1 MVPGNRTRSNGHKLK
16 QRKFCL
22 NIRNFSSSE
31 GGQALDQVTW
41 KGHSTSW
48 RYSFGHGPV
57 QPGLDDPALSTEVG
71 WTISIGACPP
81 QPFCDSAMSRCA
93 EWRIYDAR
101 TREAV
106 QTQSQDATAQC
117 YCKAPVA
124 KSLEQLGAR

>member
-1 MVPGNRTRSNGHKLK
+1 MRVVKHWTRLPGKAIAPPGDTP
-16 QRKFCL
+16 
-22 NIRNFSSSE
+22 
-31 GGQALDQVTW
+31 LDTAQ
-41 KGHSTSW
+41 
-48 RYSFGHGPV
+48 Y
-57 QPGLDDPALSTEVG
+57 PGLDDPALSTEVA